1 MKDEIVMVGDKVE
14 PRPGIFKKI
23 TFSNADVDGLVR
35 IDMQITD
42 ISDNYVYITRDEIA
56 KVIEFLSNQL

>member
-1 MKDEIVMVGDKVE
+1 MKDRLVID
-14 PRPGIFKKI
+14 KKI

-42 ISDNYVYITRDEIA
+42 ISDNYVYITQEEIV
-56 KVIEFLSNQL
+56 KVIEFLRNQL